1 MDIRQLK
8 YFVTIVQ
15 EEQVTKAAKK
25 LHMAQPP
32 LSQQLKLMEM
42 EIGEKLFDRNGKK
55 LELTETGKVL
65 YKKAEAL
72 LIQFEESL
80 LEVKEVSKG
89 VKGTLSIGSVKTC
102 FSYIPQ
108 RMRTFRVKYPD
119 IRFKL
124 MEGDTFRLTEG
135 LINREMELA
144 IVRLPINGKQF
155 SSINLPP
162 EDFVLVTPKDWD
174 IPDSIEFKQIKEYPL
189 LLLHRVS
196 GQGTYELI
204 VDECL
209 RHGFD
214 PTIVCEC
221 PDAAMILSLV
231 KEGVGATIMPRTTS
245 KSFSTQGIKIVELID
260 CVVQSEA
267 AIIWLEDR
275 YLSKGAVKFL
285 ETFSEGMPS
294 YP

>member
-55 LELTETGKVL
+55 LELTETGHVL

-72 LIQFEESL
+72 LNQFEETL

-108 RMRTFRVKYPD
+108 RMKTFRAKFPE

-124 MEGDTFRLTEG
+124 MEGDTYRLTEG
-135 LINREMELA
+135 LINREIELA
-144 IVRLPINGKQF
+144 IVRLPINGKRF
-155 SSINLPP
+155 SSVNLPP
-162 EDFVLVTPKDWD
+162 EDFVLVTPNDWD
-174 IPDSIEFKQIKEYPL
+174 IPDCIEFKQIKEFPL

-196 GQGTYELI
+196 GPGTYELI
-204 VDECL
+204 VDECF
-209 RHGFD
+209 RHGFE
-214 PTIVCEC
+214 PAVLCEC

-231 KEGVGATIMPRTTS
+231 KEGIGATIMPRTTS

-260 CVVQSEA
+260 CEVQSEA
-267 AIIWLEDR
+267 ALIWLEER

-285 ETFSEGMPS
+285 ETFSE
-294 YP
+294 

>member
-32 LSQQLKLMEM
+32 LSQQLKLMEI

-72 LIQFEESL
+72 LNQFEESL

-89 VKGTLSIGSVKTC
+89 IQGTLSIGSVKTC

-108 RMRTFRVKYPD
+108 RMRAFRVKYPD

-135 LINREMELA
+135 LINREIELA
-144 IVRLPINGKQF
+144 IVRLPINGKRF

-162 EDFVLVTPKDWD
+162 EDFVLVTPKEWD
-174 IPDSIEFKQIKEYPL
+174 IPDSIGFKQIKDYSL

-204 VDECL
+204 VDECF
-209 RHGFD
+209 RHGFE
-214 PTIVCEC
+214 PKIVCEC

-231 KEGVGATIMPRTTS
+231 KEGIGATIMPRTTS
-245 KSFSTQGIKIVELID
+245 KSFSTQGIKIIELTD
-260 CVVQSEA
+260 CEVQSEA
-267 AIIWLEDR
+267 ALIWLEER

-285 ETFSEGMPS
+285 ETFSE
-294 YP
+294 

>member
-55 LELTETGKVL
+55 LKLTETGQVL

-72 LIQFEESL
+72 LNQFEETL

-135 LINREMELA
+135 LINREIELA
-144 IVRLPINGKQF
+144 IVRLPINGNQF
-155 SSINLPP
+155 SSVNLPP
-162 EDFVLVTPKDWD
+162 EDFVLVTPHDWD
-174 IPDSIEFKQIKEYPL
+174 IPDFIEFKQIKEVPL

-204 VDECL
+204 VDECF
-209 RHGFD
+209 RHGFE

-231 KEGVGATIMPRTTS
+231 KEGIGATIMPRTTS
-245 KSFSTQGIKIVELID
+245 NSFSTQGINIVELID
-260 CVVQSEA
+260 CEVQSEA
-267 AIIWLEDR
+267 ALIWLEER

-285 ETFSEGMPS
+285 ETFSE
-294 YP
+294 

>member
-15 EEQVTKAAKK
+15 EEQITKAAKK

-72 LIQFEESL
+72 LNQFEESL

-108 RMRTFRVKYPD
+108 RMRAFRVKYPD

-135 LINREMELA
+135 LINREIELA

-196 GQGTYELI
+196 G
-204 VDECL
+204 
-209 RHGFD
+209 FD

-260 CVVQSEA
+260 CEVQSEA
-267 AIIWLEDR
+267 ALIWLEER

-285 ETFSEGMPS
+285 ETFSG
-294 YP
+294 